1 MLGKQWM
8 NRYAVGSIADRS
20 HHRQRKL
27 DGMATWYFDA
37 VMESLPLTLQIALLL
52 LGSALSRYL
61 WELQP
66 TVSRVTVGITSL
78 GVLLYLVIV
87 VAGSLYTSCPYQTPA
102 SQIIRRIWG
111 NFFHGPFTGSLARLR
126 QSISKSYS
134 LGTAWHWGDG
144 WGWILLRPIFL
155 PVTLVADCCL
165 VMGYLTPRLYQYLK
179 RSTLYLRQ
187 SICRNH
193 RASQAL
199 DDNSHTRQELNSYIL
214 DSHCIAWILE
224 TSLVKTVHV
233 IALRFLATLPIFRES
248 NPAVIICCLDLL
260 FSSVDVAN
268 GNRAVISPGSVEL
281 ANAAATAF
289 IHIHTQLRRIDSSM
303 LEDLRR
309 RYRSQLPKDITFDQ
323 RSPTIISILHL
334 CLHGVS
340 RRGLFPSWERYK
352 MSPLTHE
359 VICKALI
366 VHSEQQRYV
375 RMKVPR
381 WILRFVLHS
390 LSQDIFPPDVVVHG
404 CLHIVSEDLGGTTT
418 ITDKRYA
425 ELYSASYPPDL
436 LSV

>member
-1 MLGKQWM
+1 MLGKQWL

-20 HHRQRKL
+20 HYRQRKL
-27 DGMATWYFDA
+27 DGMDAWCFNA

-66 TVSRVTVGITSL
+66 TVSRVTVGVTSL

-102 SQIIRRIWG
+102 SQIIRRIWRK
-111 NFFHGPFTGSLARLR
+111 FFRGPFTGSLVWLR
-126 QSISKSYS
+126 QSIGKSYS
-134 LGTAWHWGDG
+134 LGTAWHWGDS
-144 WGWILLRPIFL
+144 WVWILLHPLFL

-165 VMGYLTPRLYQYLK
+165 VMGYLTSCLYQHSKTSTVYLH
-179 RSTLYLRQ
+179 Q
-187 SICRNH
+187 SIHHNH

-199 DDNSHTRQELNSYIL
+199 NANGHTKQELISYIL

-224 TSLVKTVHV
+224 TSLVKAVHV
-233 IALRFLATLPIFRES
+233 IALKFLATLPIFGES
-248 NPAVIICCLDLL
+248 NPAVIIRCLDLL

-268 GNRAVISPGSVEL
+268 GNRAVVLPGSEDL

-289 IHIHTQLRRIDSSM
+289 IHIHTQLRGIDSSI

-309 RYRSQLPKDITFDQ
+309 KYRSQLRRDITFDQ

-334 CLHGVS
+334 CLHGTS

-366 VHSEQQRYV
+366 VHSEQQRHV

-390 LSQDIFPPDVVVHG
+390 LSQDIFPPDAVVHG
-404 CLHIVSEDLGGTTT
+404 CLRIVSDDLGGATTT
-418 ITDKRYA
+418 TYKRYA
-425 ELYSASYPPDL
+425 EFYSASHPPDL
-436 LSV
+436 PSV